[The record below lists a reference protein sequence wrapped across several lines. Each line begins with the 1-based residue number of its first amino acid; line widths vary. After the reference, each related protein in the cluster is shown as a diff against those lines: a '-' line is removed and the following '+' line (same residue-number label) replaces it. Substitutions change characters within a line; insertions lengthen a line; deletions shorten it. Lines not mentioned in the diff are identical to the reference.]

1 MKNAVETSK
10 TSSAEMDR
18 LFSAMPGD
26 DAARVLAL
34 ADALRAFARTR
45 DKAAAARELSARLA
59 PLGYRGLSLKS
70 LYRKLDGLRAEGA
83 WALAPAKYRRDD
95 LRGIAAN
102 EAFLAHWHGLVLENR
117 RKFRPAW
124 RRLVREFAAGA
135 DVPGVGTW
143 RELYLRERGC
153 LPAEGEPCPWD
164 ERTPPPGW
172 SFRNLSKFVPDPF
185 ALAAARRGMAEAK
198 AAYGLAVRKT
208 RAGLACCRIVE
219 VDDMFYEHSV
229 VFAGNRGP
237 QRVVEFAAMDRL
249 TAHVV
254 WHLPKPV
261 RERADGT
268 RETLRQAWAKYVY
281 HAVLCVSGIPPEGCI
296 IQGEKGSAT
305 SDPELE
311 RALALV
317 NAWRAAQ
324 GLGKVEFRTG
334 ALANAPLAKGLPDG
348 AAKGNPRHKGMI
360 EQMHATLKNEMGHVL
375 GEVGGGRGVQPEE
388 TGALVA
394 ETRRLVAMAEARGL
408 RAEAVAAPFLS
419 WPAFVR
425 AAEEAHR
432 SMDERTDHALE
443 GWEACGFV
451 AGEVRLKGEASW
463 RSVKAM
469 GQMTP
474 EEAGAVAALVR
485 AGAAEYR
492 ERRLSPREAWERSKG
507 VLAPVPAYF
516 SPLILGGA
524 LCAVARVRDGQ
535 VFRYRDPNIGSAVE
549 VAAVVDGR
557 VLTRGREYRVWVNP
571 LDGDKAYV
579 CGMDGTFLGVA
590 KVLRA
595 VRADATADDLAEQLG
610 LRQAVLAE
618 EARRLAPVVRRRRA
632 AANARAAANIAA
644 LGLADPVA
652 ARALERAAPAPGVTD
667 ADFDDDGA
675 PEPPAGGPRDD
686 DFI

>member
-1 MKNAVETSK
+1 MQNQDKPSPTTSA
-10 TSSAEMDR
+10 AEIDR
-18 LFSAMPGD
+18 LFAAMPGD
-26 DAARVLAL
+26 EAARVLSL
-34 ADALRAFARTR
+34 RDALLAFGAAPDR
-45 DKAAAARELSARLA
+45 AAAARALSARLA
-59 PLGYRGLSLKS
+59 PLGLGGLSLKS
-70 LYRKLDGLRAEGA
+70 LYRKLDGLRREGV
-83 WALAPAKYRRDD
+83 WALVPAKYRRDGA
-95 LRGIAAN
+95 RGVAAN
-102 EAFLAHWHGLVLENR
+102 AAFLGHWHGLVLENR
-117 RKFRPAW
+117 RKLRPAW
-124 RRLVREFAAGA
+124 RRLLREFAAGA
-135 DVPGVGTW
+135 EVPGVGTW
-143 RELYLRERGC
+143 RDLYLAERGH
-153 LPAEGEPCPWD
+153 LPAGGEPCPWG

-172 SFRNLSKFVPDPF
+172 GLRNLARFAPDPF
-185 ALAAARRGMAEAK
+185 AVEAARRGMAAAK

-219 VDDMFYEHSV
+219 VDDMWYEHAV
-229 VFAGNRGP
+229 VFAGNAGP

-249 TAHVV
+249 TGHVV
-254 WHLPKPV
+254 WHLAKPV
-261 RERADGT
+261 RERPDGT
-268 RETLRQAWAKYVY
+268 RETLRAAWAKYVY
-281 HAVLCVSGIPPEGCI
+281 HAVLCVSGIPPEGCV

-305 SDPELE
+305 SDRELE
-311 RALALV
+311 SALALV
-317 NAWRAAQ
+317 NAWRAAR
-324 GLGKVEFRTG
+324 GLGPVEFRTG
-334 ALANAPLAKGLPDG
+334 SLANAPLAKGLPDG

-388 TGALVA
+388 TGALEA
-394 ETRRLVAMAEARGL
+394 ETRRLVALAGARGL
-408 RAEAVAAPFLS
+408 SAEAVAAPFLS
-419 WPAFVR
+419 WPAFTR

-432 SMDERTDHALE
+432 NIDARTDHALE

-469 GQMTP
+469 SQMTP
-474 EEAGAVAALVR
+474 QEAGAVAALVK

-516 SPLILGGA
+516 APLLLGSA

-535 VFRYRDPNIGSAVE
+535 VFRYRDPNTGSAVE

-557 VLTRGREYRVWVNP
+557 VLARGAEYRVWVNP
-571 LDGDKAYV
+571 LDGGRAYV
-579 CGMDGTFLGVA
+579 CDMQGAFLGVA
-590 KVLRA
+590 RVLRA

-618 EARRLAPVVRRRRA
+618 GARRLAPLVRRRRA

-644 LGLADPVA
+644 LGLADPAA
-652 ARALERAAPAPGVTD
+652 ARAPEGAAPGVTD
-667 ADFDDDGA
+667 ADFDDGA
-675 PEPPAGGPRDD
+675 PAPQDGGPGDD

>member
-1 MKNAVETSK
+1 MQNRIEPLQT
-10 TSSAEMDR
+10 TSAELDR
-18 LFSAMPGD
+18 LFAAMPGD
-26 DAARVLAL
+26 EAARVLSL
-34 ADALRAFARTR
+34 ADALRAFADAPDR
-45 DKAAAARELSARLA
+45 AAAARALAPRLA
-59 PLGYRGLSLKS
+59 PLGFRGLSLKS
-70 LYRKLDGLRAEGA
+70 LYRKLDEFRAEGV
-83 WALAPAKYRRDD
+83 WALVPAKYRRGEA
-95 LRGIAAN
+95 RGVAAN
-102 EAFLAHWHGLVLENR
+102 AAFLDHWHGLVLENR
-117 RKFRPAW
+117 RKLRPAW
-124 RRLVREFAAGA
+124 RRLLREFAAGA
-135 DVPGVGTW
+135 AVPGVGTW
-143 RELYLRERGC
+143 REMYLAARGH

-172 SFRNLSKFVPDPF
+172 GLRNLARFAPDPF
-185 ALAAARRGMAEAK
+185 ALAAARRGMASAK
-198 AAYGLAVRKT
+198 AAYGLTVRKT
-208 RAGLACCRIVE
+208 RVGLPCCRIVE
-219 VDDMFYEHSV
+219 VDDMWYEHSA
-229 VFAGNRGP
+229 VFAGNLGP

-249 TAHVV
+249 TAHVI

-268 RETLRQAWAKYVY
+268 RETLRAACAKYVY

-305 SDPELE
+305 SDAELE
-311 RALALV
+311 AALGAV
-317 NAWRAAQ
+317 NAWRAAR
-324 GLGKVEFRTG
+324 GLGPVEFRTG
-334 ALANAPLAKGLPDG
+334 SLANEPLAKGLPDG
-348 AAKGNPRHKGMI
+348 AAKGNPRHKGMV

-388 TGALVA
+388 AGALAA
-394 ETRRLVAMAEARGL
+394 ETRRLVALAGARGL
-408 RAEAVAAPFLS
+408 PAEAVAAPFLS

-432 SMDERTDHALE
+432 NVDMRTDHDLE

-451 AGEVRLKGEASW
+451 AGEVRLRGEASW

-469 GQMTP
+469 SQMTA

-507 VLAPVPAYF
+507 VLEPVPAYF
-516 SPLILGGA
+516 APMIMGRA
-524 LCAVARVRDGQ
+524 LCVVARVRDNQ
-535 VFRYRDPNIGSAVE
+535 LFRYRDPNIGSAVE
-549 VAAVVDGR
+549 VAAVVGGR
-557 VLTRGREYRVWVNP
+557 VLPRGGEYRLWVNP
-571 LDGDKAYV
+571 LDGDRAYV
-579 CGMDGTFLGVA
+579 CDMQGAFLGVA
-590 KVLRA
+590 RVLRA

-618 EARRLAPVVRRRRA
+618 EARRLAPIVRRRRA

-652 ARALERAAPAPGVTD
+652 ALAPAPGVTD
-667 ADFDDDGA
+667 ADFDDGGA
-675 PEPPAGGPRDD
+675 PAPQDGGPVDD